1 MRKVEVVVDPK
12 ILFLVVLSNEKNQ
25 QISLL
30 KTALLGLKQREGEE
44 VSPRTKRGP
53 DKLYAQTFLD
63 DKFALFAKQ
72 IRRTWPRRRGF
83 DRDKLINNDEGT
95 LHKQVLDMGK
105 KKVVKRRILNPKFE
119 ISPSVADGF
128 PPFVPCKCDSG
139 LGSGSVV
146 RIPDPLI
153 LQPIHLGPG
162 PVNPSSASH
171 NVITSHSHITPPVF
185 KHELTFALKLFLA
198 IDSPYLPTNHINH
211 NMSKVG
217 WGSAFICTDSSFGCG
232 DHSHHTVL
240 DTTSH

>member
-1 MRKVEVVVDPK
+1 MKKVEVVVDPK
-12 ILFLVVLSNEKNQ
+12 YLFLVVSSDQKNQ

-217 WGSAFICTDSSFGCG
+217 WGSAFLSDPSPIIGNARQ
-232 DHSHHTVL
+232 
-240 DTTSH
+240 

>member
-185 KHELTFALKLFLA
+185 KHELTFALELFLA

-211 NMSKVG
+211 NMSMVG
-217 WGSAFICTDSSFGCG
+217 WGSAFICTGSSFGCNIFRI
-232 DHSHHTVL
+232 L
-240 DTTSH
+240 

>member
-95 LHKQVLDMGK
+95 NKFWIWAE
-105 KKVVKRRILNPKFE
+105 KKVVKRQILNPKFE

-171 NVITSHSHITPPVF
+171 NVITSHSNITPP
-185 KHELTFALKLFLA
+185 ELTFALKLFLA
-198 IDSPYLPTNHINH
+198 IDSPYLPPPITSIITCRRWGGAQHFYRTRVRSLGMLVSNSLTN
-211 NMSKVG
+211 
-217 WGSAFICTDSSFGCG
+217 
-232 DHSHHTVL
+232 
-240 DTTSH
+240 

>member
-1 MRKVEVVVDPK
+1 M
-12 ILFLVVLSNEKNQ
+12 
-25 QISLL
+25 

-198 IDSPYLPTNHINH
+198 IDSPYLPPPITSIITCRR
-211 NMSKVG
+211 
-217 WGSAFICTDSSFGCG
+217 WGGAQHLYVLTVPLVATFLEFYRAKQKYQNWF
-232 DHSHHTVL
+232 SHQ
-240 DTTSH
+240 

>member
-1 MRKVEVVVDPK
+1 M
-12 ILFLVVLSNEKNQ
+12 
-25 QISLL
+25 
-30 KTALLGLKQREGEE
+30 
-44 VSPRTKRGP
+44 SPRTKRGP

-95 LHKQVLDMGK
+95 NKFWIWAE
-105 KKVVKRRILNPKFE
+105 KKVVKRQILNPKFE

-171 NVITSHSHITPPVF
+171 NVITSHSHITLPVF

-198 IDSPYLPTNHINH
+198 IDSPYLTTNHINH

-217 WGSAFICTDSSFGCG
+217 WGSAFICTGSSFGCNIFRI
-232 DHSHHTVL
+232 L
-240 DTTSH
+240 

>member
-1 MRKVEVVVDPK
+1 MLRWFEKSWSCCWSKKK
-12 ILFLVVLSNEKNQ
+12 IIFVLSNEKNQ

-105 KKVVKRRILNPKFE
+105 KKWLKDEYWILNLKFPHQ
-119 ISPSVADGF
+119 SQMDFLPLSLASVTPGWDRA
-128 PPFVPCKCDSG
+128 PLWDSQ
-139 LGSGSVV
+139 
-146 RIPDPLI
+146 I
-153 LQPIHLGPG
+153 L
-162 PVNPSSASH
+162 
-171 NVITSHSHITPPVF
+171 
-185 KHELTFALKLFLA
+185 
-198 IDSPYLPTNHINH
+198 
-211 NMSKVG
+211 
-217 WGSAFICTDSSFGCG
+217 
-232 DHSHHTVL
+232 
-240 DTTSH
+240 

>member
-95 LHKQVLDMGK
+95 NKFWIWAK
-105 KKVVKRRILNPKFE
+105 KKW
-119 ISPSVADGF
+119 
-128 PPFVPCKCDSG
+128 
-139 LGSGSVV
+139 
-146 RIPDPLI
+146 
-153 LQPIHLGPG
+153 
-162 PVNPSSASH
+162 
-171 NVITSHSHITPPVF
+171 
-185 KHELTFALKLFLA
+185 LK
-198 IDSPYLPTNHINH
+198 DEY
-211 NMSKVG
+211 
-217 WGSAFICTDSSFGCG
+217 
-232 DHSHHTVL
+232 
-240 DTTSH
+240 

>member
-1 MRKVEVVVDPK
+1 MTWQRK
-12 ILFLVVLSNEKNQ
+12 LLASEKVN
-25 QISLL
+25 IN
-30 KTALLGLKQREGEE
+30 
-44 VSPRTKRGP
+44 
-53 DKLYAQTFLD
+53 
-63 DKFALFAKQ
+63 
-72 IRRTWPRRRGF
+72 
-83 DRDKLINNDEGT
+83 LIIIMKN
-95 LHKQVLDMGK
+95 
-105 KKVVKRRILNPKFE
+105 
-119 ISPSVADGF
+119 VAACPNGF

-171 NVITSHSHITPPVF
+171 NVITSHSHITPRVF

-217 WGSAFICTDSSFGCG
+217 WGSAFICTDSSFGCNIFRI
-232 DHSHHTVL
+232 L
-240 DTTSH
+240 